1 MSWGRWRARSPVGW
15 SHEPG
20 AGLERER
27 HSEKEVDHSSHF
39 VGQGLAFPERD
50 KMLQVAASKQYP

>member
-1 MSWGRWRARSPVGW
+1 MGW
-15 SHEPG
+15 SQEPG

-27 HSEKEVDHSSHF
+27 HSEKEVDHSSHV

>member
-1 MSWGRWRARSPVGW
+1 MGW
-15 SHEPG
+15 SQEPG

-27 HSEKEVDHSSHF
+27 HSEKEVDRSSHV

>member
-1 MSWGRWRARSPVGW
+1 MSWGRWRARSSVAW

-27 HSEKEVDHSSHF
+27 HSEKEADHSPLC
-39 VGQGLAFPERD
+39 QGLAFPERD
-50 KMLQVAASKQYP
+50 KMLHVAASKQYP